1 MQAFLVGKLQLWQIF
16 METLLR
22 SPYME
27 IFLIRKCIKGLS
39 IQSNCSDHIHCDQ
52 IAKLFCQ

>member
-52 IAKLFCQ
+52 KG